1 MWILCISTLKKLYIY
16 NVYCR
21 QGSGYGVFIDNP
33 ERNYE
38 VAKVQSQ
45 VEIMKISVEKSWFKK
60 IYIYSLIGQGPY
72 SLQLLNLYLPLVL
85 DRTKLVH

>member
-1 MWILCISTLKKLYIY
+1 MWILCSTLKKLYIY

-45 VEIMKISVEKSWFKK
+45 VEIIQISVEKSWF
-60 IYIYSLIGQGPY
+60 
-72 SLQLLNLYLPLVL
+72 
-85 DRTKLVH
+85 